1 VAALLEVRNLTVH
14 IDSDDG
20 VARVLDQVN
29 LTINQGEVVGLVGE
43 SGCGKTTLART
54 ILGLLPR
61 PQSRVESG
69 EVNFKGEDLLALSF
83 EHMQRNVRGR
93 GITFIPQDPFGS
105 LNPVFTLGDQ
115 VRELMKWRS
124 PYQRKQSEDAIS
136 RWWPDLARSYPRHRR
151 AKDRQAIFEM
161 LEEVQ
166 IHDPEAALRKYP
178 HEFSGGQRQRLL
190 IAMAMLPQPQLIIAD
205 EPTTALDVTI
215 QAQILKLLRRLVKER
230 SISVLFTTHDLGTAY
245 EICDRIVVMY
255 AGQEVEAA
263 PTQTFFARPKHHYTQ
278 QLLDSLPD
286 PQKELHDIPG
296 QIPSP
301 LDAPPGC
308 RFHPRC
314 MAAAQDCRTIRP
326 PDTLLNPNHTYR
338 CFHPV
343 VRSAE
348 VS

>member
-1 VAALLEVRNLTVH
+1 MALLKIRDLTVN
-14 IDSDDG
+14 IDADEG

-29 LTINQGEVVGLVGE
+29 LTIDRGEVVGLVGE
-43 SGCGKTTLART
+43 SGCGKTTLGRT

-61 PQSRVESG
+61 PQSRVETG
-69 EVNFKGEDLLALSF
+69 QVLFDGADLLALSGA
-83 EHMQRNVRGR
+83 HMQRDVRGR
-93 GITFIPQDPFGS
+93 RITVIPQDPFGS

-115 VRELMKWRS
+115 IRELMKWRS
-124 PYQRKQSEDAIS
+124 PYQRERLDGAIL
-136 RWWPDLARSYPRHRR
+136 RWWPDLARAYPRRR
-151 AKDRQAIFEM
+151 WAKDRKAIFEM

-166 IHDPEAALRKYP
+166 IHNPDDALRKYP

-215 QAQILKLLRRLVKER
+215 QAQILKLLRRMVKER
-230 SISVLFTTHDLGTAY
+230 GISVLFTTHDLGTAY
-245 EICDRIVVMY
+245 EICDRVVVMY

-263 PTQTFFARPKHHYTQ
+263 PTQAFFASPAHHYTQ

-286 PQKELHDIPG
+286 PKKDLHDIPG

-301 LDAPPGC
+301 LNPPAGC

-314 MAAAQDCRTIRP
+314 PSAAEDCRMVRP
-326 PDTLLNPNHTYR
+326 PNTALSPTHAYR

-343 VRSAE
+343 IRQAE
-348 VS
+348 A